1 MAVKL
6 AILPPEVSV
15 PALSFGKPT
24 TSASQAVQAF
34 SNRTAPGLAEANP
47 LYLLVT
53 AAMKSPIAEWNS
65 APPGI

>member
-1 MAVKL
+1 MAVRL
-6 AILPPEVSV
+6 AMLPPDVSV
-15 PALSFGKPT
+15 PALSLGKPT

-34 SNRTAPGLAEANP
+34 SSRTAPGLADAKP
-47 LYLLVT
+47 DYLLVT